1 MVLAMTICG
10 IGVWYSCKG
19 NKNNTEWN
27 KRMLI
32 ETEAGGGD
40 PELDFQGILT
50 VLQTSWNEL
59 KGYGKENIF
68 FHKHLWMTEGNG
80 LIESTI
86 LL

>member
-1 MVLAMTICG
+1 MVGGYRLWDRVTAIKTIPNG
-10 IGVWYSCKG
+10 
-19 NKNNTEWN
+19 
-27 KRMLI
+27 KRMLT
-32 ETEAGGGD
+32 ETEAGRGD